1 MTATLSLGKV
11 LPESNSGWV
20 ESGGV
25 DSSLQ
30 KAISKA
36 KIGIS
41 RDLRARQFA
50 FESLNDI
57 KCALFG
63 LAGDLELAPPPPHT
77 HSLYSL

>member
-1 MTATLSLGKV
+1 MCPRVTATVSLGKV
-11 LPESNSGWV
+11 LPESNWGWV
-20 ESGGV
+20 EGGGV

-57 KCALFG
+57 KCTLFG
-63 LAGDLELAPPPPHT
+63 LTGT
-77 HSLYSL
+77 WN